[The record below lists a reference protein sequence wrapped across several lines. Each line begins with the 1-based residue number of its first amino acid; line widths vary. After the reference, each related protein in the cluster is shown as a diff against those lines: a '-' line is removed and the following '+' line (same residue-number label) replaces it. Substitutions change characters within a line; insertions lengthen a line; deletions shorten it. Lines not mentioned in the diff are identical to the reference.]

1 MHISLFILLLF
12 VVCLYNGC
20 NDGVLLVLYLFVLYF
35 EVKNGCNVYIIL
47 LSVLAMS
54 LHSCLLTVFCVH
66 YLVWC
71 LVFAHC
77 TWTCVY

>member
-1 MHISLFILLLF
+1 VI
-12 VVCLYNGC
+12 
-20 NDGVLLVLYLFVLYF
+20 YF

-47 LSVLAMS
+47 LSVLVMS

-71 LVFAHC
+71 LVFGFLHIARGLAFIILYY
-77 TWTCVY
+77 TLLITIGGQL